1 MNRWRTVS
9 GARNGNRCGGY
20 RKMSVKR
27 TLNRGSNA
35 LIADAVS
42 SLSVTSISDAHK
54 RPERGAGRSKM
65 PRGYRRW
72 AARHQ
77 PPEGAFSGS
86 PDSEN
91 NARARGRTP
100 GTLQSWLRRITAVT
114 QPQNP
119 TLPDAPITPKC
130 PSQTPVVA
138 SFLRNRVSNAPCRN
152 RRQRGCKPKHSKGL
166 FNANL

>member
-9 GARNGNRCGGY
+9 GARNGNLCDGY

-35 LIADAVS
+35 LNADAVS
-42 SLSVTSISDAHK
+42 SLSATSISDAHK

-86 PDSEN
+86 PDREN

-119 TLPDAPITPKC
+119 TLPDAPITPKT
-130 PSQTPVVA
+130 PSQTPIVA
-138 SFLRNRVSNAPCRN
+138 SFLRNRASNAPCRN
-152 RRQRGCKPKHSKGL
+152 RRQRGCKSKHSKGL